1 MLKRDYNYE
10 HFLKLPHQ
18 WITQLK
24 NPNIKRAE
32 AYLNTTRDDQVRI
45 RLIGRYC
52 SPIRLYNICQQ
63 MERHFN
69 DRMMTYIEGAVE
81 GGMPAAEALSRFFD
95 KYDISEDD
103 MLETSAYKRWQRYC
117 LREKKRDFIPLW

>member
-1 MLKRDYNYE
+1 
-10 HFLKLPHQ
+10 
-18 WITQLK
+18 
-24 NPNIKRAE
+24 
-32 AYLNTTRDDQVRI
+32 
-45 RLIGRYC
+45 
-52 SPIRLYNICQQ
+52 